1 MKRRHFTS
9 LAGAALAWPLAASAQ
24 APALPVIGFLNSG
37 SPGPFAHLVAAFRE
51 GLAEMGYVE
60 GRSVAIEYRWAE
72 GRYDRLPELAGDLV
86 RRPVDVLV
94 ATGGENSALAAK
106 AATSSLPVVFAIG
119 GHPVDL
125 GLVAS
130 LNRPGGNLTGLTQY
144 TGPLESK
151 RLGLLHELVPAAR
164 TIAALLNPNFANAV
178 AQRKDIEEGARRLGV
193 QLVTLT
199 ATTEAEFEPLFA
211 TLARR
216 RVDALLVGSDPFF
229 NTRRDRL
236 VALAARYKVLAIY
249 EFREFTAAGGL
260 MSYGADL
267 AEGYRQIGAYTG
279 RILQGAK
286 PGELPILQP
295 TRFEFI
301 INLKT
306 AKGLGLTIPTALRLL
321 PYLETPLS
329 HRSLINHRNNLAKA
343 DRYYL
348 FWTSG

>member
-9 LAGAALAWPLAASAQ
+9 LAGTALAWPLAAPGQ
-24 APALPVIGFLNSG
+24 APAMPVIGFLNSG

-51 GLAEMGYVE
+51 GLGETGLVE
-60 GRSVAIEYRWAE
+60 GRTVAIEYRWAE
-72 GRYDRLPELAGDLV
+72 GRYDRLPELAADLV
-86 RRPVDVLV
+86 RRRVAVLA

-106 AATSSLPVVFAIG
+106 AATSSIPIVFAIG

-151 RLGLLHELVPAAR
+151 RLGLLRELMPAAT
-164 TIAALLNPNFANAV
+164 TIAVLLNPTFANAA
-178 AQRKDIEEGARRLGV
+178 AQLKDIKEGAHRLGV

-199 ATTEAEFEPLFA
+199 ATSEGEIEAVFA

-216 RVDALLVGSDPFF
+216 RADALLVGSDPFF

-236 VALAARYKVLAIY
+236 VALAARHKVVAIY

-267 AEGYRQIGAYTG
+267 ADGYRQIGAYTG

-286 PGELPILQP
+286 PADLPILQP
-295 TRFEFI
+295 TRFDLV

-306 AKGLGLTIPTALRLL
+306 AKTLGLTIPAALLL
-321 PYLETPLS
+321 
-329 HRSLINHRNNLAKA
+329 RA
-343 DRYYL
+343 DEVIQ
-348 FWTSG
+348 